1 MSRLRRA
8 DRFLIKRSAIVKPRI
23 VGVIHLPALPGT
35 PRGGVAADIA
45 RVINFARRDA
55 AAWAEGGAD
64 ALMVENFHDVP
75 FHKDSVG
82 PETVAAM
89 TLAVAAV
96 MEESALPTGVNV
108 LRNDVEAAAAIAAMT
123 GASYIRANVYVGAA
137 VTDQGLVEGRADR
150 VQALIRRLAAPVD
163 VWADV
168 DVKHAAQLAPRS
180 LGELAEDAV
189 KRGLASALIVTG
201 AGTGHPT
208 SLDDVRAVKA
218 AMPGVPLYVGS
229 GANPGT
235 LPDFL
240 DVADGAIIG
249 SAAKENADPA
259 NPVAVKLVKA
269 LVEATRHPG

>member
-1 MSRLRRA
+1 MTS
-8 DRFLIKRSAIVKPRI
+8 RI

-35 PRGGVAADIA
+35 PRGGKASDIP
-45 RVINFARRDA
+45 RLLSFARRDA
-55 AAWAEGGAD
+55 AAWAAGGAD
-64 ALMVENFHDVP
+64 ALLVENFHDVP
-75 FHKDSVG
+75 FHKGPVG

-96 MEESALPTGVNV
+96 MDESGLPTGVNV
-108 LRNDVEAAAAIAAMT
+108 LRNDVEAAAAIAAVT
-123 GASYIRANVYVGAA
+123 GASFIRANVYVGAA
-137 VTDQGLVEGRADR
+137 VTDQGLIEGRADM
-150 VQALIRRLAAPVD
+150 VQALITRLGAPVD

-208 SLDDVRAVKA
+208 DLDDLRAVRA

-229 GANPGT
+229 GANPKS
-235 LPDFL
+235 LPAL
-240 DVADGAIIG
+240 LEVADGAIVG
-249 SAAKENADPA
+249 SAAKKNADPA
-259 NPVAVKLVKA
+259 NPVDVN
-269 LVEATRHPG
+269 LVEALARAARKSA

>member
-1 MSRLRRA
+1 
-8 DRFLIKRSAIVKPRI
+8 VKNPKI

-35 PRGGVAADIA
+35 PRGGNAGD
-45 RVINFARRDA
+45 FARIIEYARKDA

-75 FHKDSVG
+75 FHKGPVG

-96 MEESALPTGVNV
+96 LEESGLPTGVNV

-123 GASYIRANVYVGAA
+123 GASFIRANVYVGAA
-137 VTDQGLVEGRADR
+137 VTDQGLIEGHADL
-150 VQALIRRLAAPVD
+150 VQALIRRLGADVN

-201 AGTGHPT
+201 SGTGHPT
-208 SLDDVRAVKA
+208 SLDDVRAVRA
-218 AMPGVPLYVGS
+218 AMPHTPIYVGS
-229 GANPGT
+229 GANTQT
-235 LPDFL
+235 LPAL
-240 DVADGAIIG
+240 LEVADGAIIG

-259 NPVAVKLVKA
+259 NPVEVRLVKA
-269 LVEATRHPG
+269 LIEAAG

>member
-1 MSRLRRA
+1 MTL
-8 DRFLIKRSAIVKPRI
+8 RI

-35 PRGGVAADIA
+35 PRGGNASDFA
-45 RVINFARRDA
+45 RLLSFARRDA
-55 AAWAEGGAD
+55 AAWAAGGAD

-75 FHKDSVG
+75 FHKGPVG

-96 MEESALPTGVNV
+96 MEESGLPTGVNV
-108 LRNDVEAAAAIAAMT
+108 LRNDVEAAAAIAAIT
-123 GASYIRANVYVGAA
+123 GASFIRANVYVGAA
-137 VTDQGLVEGRADR
+137 VTDQGLIEGRADM
-150 VQALIRRLAAPVD
+150 VQGLIKRLEAPID

-180 LGELAEDAV
+180 LGELAEDAI

-208 SLDDVRAVKA
+208 SLDDVRAVRA
-218 AMPGVPLYVGS
+218 AMPGTPIYVGS
-229 GANPGT
+229 GANPET
-235 LPDFL
+235 LPEL
-240 DVADGAIIG
+240 LEVADGAIVG

-259 NPVAVKLVKA
+259 NAVDVSLVKA
-269 LVEATRHPG
+269 LTEAARRSR

>member
-1 MSRLRRA
+1 MT
-8 DRFLIKRSAIVKPRI
+8 PRI

-35 PRGGVAADIA
+35 PRGGNASDLA
-45 RVINFARRDA
+45 RIVRFARQDA

-75 FHKDSVG
+75 FHKGPVG
-82 PETVAAM
+82 PETIAAM

-96 MEESALPTGVNV
+96 MEESGLPTGVNV

-123 GASYIRANVYVGAA
+123 GASFIRANVYVGAA
-137 VTDQGLVEGRADR
+137 VTDQGLIEGRADM
-150 VQALIRRLAAPVD
+150 VQALIKRLDAPVE

-189 KRGLASALIVTG
+189 KRGLARALIVTG

-208 SLDDVRAVKA
+208 SLDDVRAVRS
-218 AMPGVPLYVGS
+218 AMPGTPIYVGS
-229 GANPGT
+229 GANPET
-235 LPDFL
+235 LPAL
-240 DVADGAIIG
+240 LEIADGAIVG
-249 SAAKENADPA
+249 SAAKENADPT
-259 NPVAVKLVKA
+259 NPVDAWRVRA
-269 LVEATRHPG
+269 LTQAAR

>member
-1 MSRLRRA
+1 MFVERA
-8 DRFLIKRSAIVKPRI
+8 SLVVPRI

-35 PRGGVAADIA
+35 PRGGSVRDFAQLVD
-45 RVINFARRDA
+45 FARRDA

-75 FHKDSVG
+75 FHKGPVG

-96 MEESALPTGVNV
+96 MKESGLPTGVNV
-108 LRNDVEAAAAIAAMT
+108 LRNDVEAAAAIAALT
-123 GASYIRANVYVGAA
+123 GAAFIRANVYVGAA
-137 VTDQGLVEGRADR
+137 VTDQGLIEGRADV
-150 VQALIRRLAAPVD
+150 VQALIRRLSAPVE

-208 SLDDVRAVKA
+208 RLDDVRDVRS
-218 AMPGVPLYVGS
+218 AMPAAPVYVGS
-229 GANPGT
+229 GANPET
-235 LPDFL
+235 LPML
-240 DVADGAIIG
+240 LQVASGAIVG

-259 NPVAVKLVKA
+259 NPVDVKLVRA
-269 LVEATRHPG
+269 LVEAAR